1 MRMNWA
7 SVSFL
12 KNDSVASEGKLLV
25 GRWAMILSTSSVT
38 GVCWVKNVAVMDC
51 HSTLVAGRCQYSKN
65 GIFEKRRLVC
75 PTPENGLVLRAC

>member
-1 MRMNWA
+1 
-7 SVSFL
+7 
-12 KNDSVASEGKLLV
+12 
-25 GRWAMILSTSSVT
+25 LSTSSVT